1 MAVNAAGPMSL
12 KNFDYSD
19 VVAALVEEL
28 HAFDKTLSGLSP
40 DEWSASTKLVPPVP
54 SKPPWDVR
62 TLADHLDIATHMAA
76 EMAAN
81 PQDLQIARDHVSFY
95 IFDRSTVGP
104 AVYQYTVE
112 HAGDRSSA
120 AIHSSLQRTIREAI
134 EVARTASPE
143 LVAPAYFGPM
153 KLRDMVI
160 TRVVEALVHGI
171 DLADALGRPPYATA
185 QATAV
190 VAATLDELLGRTA
203 YPGRPA
209 DLRDDDL
216 AFVRVATGRQEYP
229 DPRFPLGL

>member
-1 MAVNAAGPMSL
+1 MSL
-12 KNFDYSD
+12 KNFEYRD
-19 VVAALVEEL
+19 VVEALVEEL
-28 HAFDKTLSGLSP
+28 QALDKTLSGLSP
-40 DEWSASTKLVPPVP
+40 EEWSAPTKLVPLVP
-54 SKPPWDVR
+54 GKPPWDVR
-62 TLADHLDIATHMAA
+62 TLADHLDVATHMAA
-76 EMAAN
+76 EMAAAD

-104 AVYQYTVE
+104 AVYEYTVE
-112 HAGDRSSA
+112 HAGDRPA
-120 AIHSSLQRTIREAI
+120 AEIHSNLRRTITEAI
-134 EVARTASPE
+134 ELARTASPE

-153 KLRDMVI
+153 KLGDMVI

-171 DLADALGRPPYATA
+171 DLAAALGRPPHATG

-190 VAATLDELLGRTA
+190 VAATLDELLERTA

-216 AFVRVATGRQEYP
+216 AFVRVAAGRQEHP